1 MANNQV
7 MNPTKYKTMTKKEK
21 QSFKK
26 NHFSM
31 GFDPGFT
38 RPLMREL
45 FNSRSSPSAHS
56 AIRSKLVLSKN
67 DSQFKKKPPKK
78 KKTDY
83 KAKNLLH
90 EAKKKKKICLGF
102 IIFF

>member
-1 MANNQV
+1 
-7 MNPTKYKTMTKKEK
+7 MNPAKYKTMTKKEK

-90 EAKKKKKICLGF
+90 EAKKKKKKSVWDL
-102 IIFF
+102 